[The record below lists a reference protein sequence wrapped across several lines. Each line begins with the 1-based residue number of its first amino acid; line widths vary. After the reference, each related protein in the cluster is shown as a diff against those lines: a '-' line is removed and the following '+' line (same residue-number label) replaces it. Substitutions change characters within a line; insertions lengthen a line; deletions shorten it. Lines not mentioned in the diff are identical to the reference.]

1 MIVRIASLIK
11 ATNRQRD
18 EHKTEGRSQVMKATV
33 PLRGT
38 LRSAPWLCSVPG
50 YRHHP
55 GALCCSSSRHLLP
68 KPAARQGL
76 VCLGTSPLR
85 PSVPRLGKPTLPC
98 SLQPAPF
105 TCLQNNRVSLW
116 WQIQPEVCGHCSGAC
131 RVWWLSGVTGIGAR
145 VGAKVGGRC

>member
-1 MIVRIASLIK
+1 MIVRTASLIK

-33 PLRGT
+33 PLRGM

-68 KPAARQGL
+68 KPAARQVWCAWAHPLCVPLFPGWESEPFL
-76 VCLGTSPLR
+76 AACSQLLSRVCRTIGSPSGGKSSPRCAATAAGPAGFGGCLG
-85 PSVPRLGKPTLPC
+85 
-98 SLQPAPF
+98 
-105 TCLQNNRVSLW
+105 
-116 WQIQPEVCGHCSGAC
+116 
-131 RVWWLSGVTGIGAR
+131 
-145 VGAKVGGRC
+145 